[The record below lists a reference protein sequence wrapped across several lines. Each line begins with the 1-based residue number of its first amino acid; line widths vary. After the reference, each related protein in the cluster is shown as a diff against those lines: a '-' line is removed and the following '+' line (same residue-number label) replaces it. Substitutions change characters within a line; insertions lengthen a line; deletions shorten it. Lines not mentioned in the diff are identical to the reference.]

1 MEKYIKAA
9 AAIIGIGALGYIGY
23 RVATKQTVVRVRTSA
38 QSSTGPDAQP
48 RKAEASEQRIHG
60 GGLDAINKTHFGIL
74 WRRAGLSQNAQ
85 SVHREGTIDDG
96 LVSARIDG
104 RLHIVAMVDGKLNR
118 GIQMNPGAE
127 GADQLALIDSSS
139 DPVDVA
145 SAISLLMTQTA
156 G

>member
-9 AAIIGIGALGYIGY
+9 AAIIGIGALGYVGY
-23 RVATKQTVVRVRTSA
+23 RVIAKQPVVRVRTSV
-38 QSSTGPDAQP
+38 QLTTQP
-48 RKAEASEQRIHG
+48 VTQKCVVDPGEQRTQS
-60 GGLDAINKTHFGIL
+60 GGLDTINKTSFGIL
-74 WRRAGLSQNAQ
+74 WRRAGLAHNAQ

-118 GIQMNPGAE
+118 GIQMNPGVS
-127 GADQLALIDSSS
+127 GADVLALIDSSS
-139 DPVDVA
+139 DPVVVA
-145 SAISLLMTQTA
+145 STLSALMALTT

>member
-9 AAIIGIGALGYIGY
+9 AAVISIGALGYLGY
-23 RVATKQTVVRVRTSA
+23 RVVTKQPEVRVRTSIRLSTEPTPETPDERHS
-38 QSSTGPDAQP
+38 QSS
-48 RKAEASEQRIHG
+48 
-60 GGLDAINKTHFGIL
+60 GLDHINKTHFGIL

>member
-9 AAIIGIGALGYIGY
+9 AAIIGIGALGYVGY
-23 RVATKQTVVRVRTSA
+23 RVATKQTVVRVRTSVQQSTEPNTQPCEA
-38 QSSTGPDAQP
+38 Q
-48 RKAEASEQRIHG
+48 ASEQRTRG
-60 GGLDAINKTHFGIL
+60 GGLDTINKTSFGIL

-85 SVHREGTIDDG
+85 RVHREGTIDDG